1 MDIEIRHIPRDRA
14 DLKML
19 CRDHYVYRCQGD
31 MEGVYRTTKS
41 MISSERRI
49 LKLFEGARITRG
61 LPKIIEFANYEFLD
75 EYECCERRADSNEI

>member
-1 MDIEIRHIPRDRA
+1 MDIEIRHVPRARA

-19 CRDHYVYRCQGD
+19 CRDHYVYRCPGD

-61 LPKIIEFANYEFLD
+61 LPRIIEFVNYEFLD